1 MLRVCKRCQLVLRD
15 LMQSLPVACREI
27 EPPSFLAV
35 PAAEKPFSPCRQL
48 FFFDAKMGPDAIK
61 AGEFDLSGM
70 LAVDWVKRIPVNE
83 PDQSLRRE
91 EGGLGESA
99 SRRPRRRPTP
109 PHRRSKAP
117 RTRQAQFM

>member
-35 PAAEKPFSPCRQL
+35 PAAEKPFSPCRQR
-48 FFFDAKMGPDAIK
+48 FFFDAKIGPDVTK

-70 LAVDWVKRIPVNE
+70 LAVDWVKRTGAANA
-83 PDQSLRRE
+83 R
-91 EGGLGESA
+91 A
-99 SRRPRRRPTP
+99 SHAF
-109 PHRRSKAP
+109 HRGR
-117 RTRQAQFM
+117 